1 MFLSQGDENMAADL
15 TNPIFQ
21 DEEKAR
27 AHFEAIRW
35 PNGPVCPHCG
45 VIDEATKVNGK
56 SHRKGMYQ
64 CNACR
69 KPFSVT
75 VGGIMESS
83 HIKLHKWALA
93 FHLMAS
99 SKKGFSAHQLHRNLG
114 ITYRSAW
121 FMAHRIREAMR
132 DSDTSMLGGV
142 GKIVEVDET
151 YYGDKDE
158 APTHRTSGA
167 RFLKR
172 KPHAKRAI
180 VTLVERGGKT
190 RSFHFKDNPTK
201 EAIEKVLV
209 ENIAPET
216 IIATDESRLYREVG
230 EKFAFHGTVKH
241 RSNQWTK
248 GVIHTNN
255 VESFYGV
262 FKRGM
267 RGTYQHCGERHLH
280 RYVAEFDFRQ
290 NNRTALGVEDL
301 ERARKAVK
309 GAAGKRL
316 MYQGASGARKA

>member
-1 MFLSQGDENMAADL
+1 MSANL
-15 TNPIFQ
+15 TNPIFH
-21 DEEKAR
+21 DDEKAR

-35 PNGPVCPHCG
+35 PHGPVCPHCG

-56 SHRKGMYQ
+56 SHRPGMYQ

-75 VGGIMESS
+75 VGGVMESS
-83 HIKLHKWALA
+83 HIPLHKWALA
-93 FHLMAS
+93 FHLMAA
-99 SKKGFSAHQLHRNLG
+99 SKKGCSAHQLHRMLG

-121 FMAHRIREAMR
+121 FMAHRIREAMK
-132 DSDTSMLGGV
+132 DTDTTPLGGN

-151 YYGDKDE
+151 YYGDTDE
-158 APTHRTSGA
+158 APTHTTRGGK
-167 RFLKR
+167 FLKR

-180 VTLVERGGKT
+180 VSLVERGGRS
-190 RSFHFKDNPTK
+190 RSFHFKNNPTT
-201 EAIEKVLV
+201 ETIAQVLV
-209 ENIAPET
+209 ENIDPAS
-216 IIATDESRLYREVG
+216 ILATDESLLYHRVG
-230 EKFAFHGTVKH
+230 PHFAAHGTVKH
-241 RSNQWTK
+241 RSNEWVK

-280 RYVAEFDFRQ
+280 RYVVEFDFRH
-290 NNRTALGVEDL
+290 NNRAALGVEDL